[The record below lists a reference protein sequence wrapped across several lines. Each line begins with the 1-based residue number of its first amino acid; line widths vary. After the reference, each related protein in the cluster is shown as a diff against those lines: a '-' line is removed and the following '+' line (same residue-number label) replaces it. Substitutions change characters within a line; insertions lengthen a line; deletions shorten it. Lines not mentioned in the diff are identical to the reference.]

1 MSRYAGRDEI
11 QRAVNLHA
19 TGMSSVAV
27 ARAMNKA
34 RGTVQGW
41 LRAGGI
47 AERSG
52 ITPKVETVVEEVPPA
67 VIKVRVKAGSSNR
80 PEGAVT
86 KVLAIGDCHASPDT
100 PCKER
105 FQWMGRF
112 AADLGVDTVVQIGDF
127 ATLDS
132 LNSHIPNESLLG
144 KTKSPFSQD
153 LADLRESMGLFD
165 EGLGSHKVRK
175 VVALGNHERRAWF
188 YEDSHPEV
196 AGILTGELTSTFE
209 QFNWEWS
216 EYGKWVFINGVG
228 FIHAPLNKLGK
239 TMGSESR
246 MNVLSKMVFDMV
258 RGHDHQEYTQPQTK
272 FGPIG
277 HVTLVGLGCALP
289 YGHVESYATHC
300 LNGWSW
306 GVKELLIRN
315 GRIDSAKW
323 YSMLELQERYSP

>member
-52 ITPKVETVVEEVPPA
+52 ITPKVETVIEEVPA
-67 VIKVRVKAGSSNR
+67 AKIRVRVKASAT

-105 FQWMGRF
+105 FKWMGRL
-112 AADLGVDTVVQIGDF
+112 AADLGVDYAVQIGDF

-144 KTKSPFSQD
+144 KTKNRFSVD
-153 LADLRESMGLFD
+153 LEDLRESMALFD
-165 EGLGSHKVRK
+165 EGLGSHKVK
-175 VVALGNHERRAWF
+175 KKCPLGNHERRAWI
-188 YEDSHPEV
+188 YEDHHPEV

-209 QFNWEWS
+209 QFGWEWA
-216 EYGKWVFINGVG
+216 EYGEWVFVGAVG
-228 FIHAPLNKLGK
+228 FIHAPINKLGK
-239 TMGSESR
+239 TMSSESR
-246 MNVLSKMVFDMV
+246 LNILSKMVFDVV
-258 RGHDHQEYTQPQTK
+258 RGHDHLEYTQSQAK

-277 HVTLVGLGCALP
+277 NVTLAGLGCALP
-289 YGHVESYATHC
+289 HGHIEPYAAHC

-315 GRIDSAKW
+315 GRIESAKW
-323 YSMLELQERYSP
+323 YSMLELSDRYG